1 MEIFKFDANHCNYKK
16 NMNSVATNKNFEY
29 FKRLVSMFNLKDY
42 SVFSP
47 VIGLGY
53 IGTKQDDQSSH
64 CAK

>member
-1 MEIFKFDANHCNYKK
+1 
-16 NMNSVATNKNFEY
+16 MNSVATNKNFEY